1 MDFKCSTQLPWVVS
15 PALVNVP
22 LEGWRNVRPVMN
34 HETCCRCGV
43 CYLYC
48 PTGCIEDRQDGFEI
62 NLDFC
67 KGCGIC
73 ACECPNHAI
82 RMIEEA

>member
-1 MDFKCSTQLPWVVS
+1 MESESDSGYPWVVS

-22 LEGWRNVRPVMN
+22 LEGWRTERPIMN
-34 HETCCRCGV
+34 HEKCCQCGT

-48 PTGCIEDRQDGFEI
+48 PTGCIEDNKDGFEI

-67 KGCGIC
+67 KGCGTC
-73 ACECPNHAI
+73 AWECPNQAI
-82 RMIEEA
+82 TMVKEP

>member
-1 MDFKCSTQLPWVVS
+1 MDTKDVSELPWVVS
-15 PALVNVP
+15 PAIANVP
-22 LEGWRNVRPVMN
+22 LEGWRTERPVMN
-34 HETCCRCGV
+34 HEICCMCGI

-48 PTGCIEDRQDGFEI
+48 PTGCIGNTQDGFEI

-73 ACECPNHAI
+73 ACECPNQAI
-82 RMIEEA
+82 RMVKEP